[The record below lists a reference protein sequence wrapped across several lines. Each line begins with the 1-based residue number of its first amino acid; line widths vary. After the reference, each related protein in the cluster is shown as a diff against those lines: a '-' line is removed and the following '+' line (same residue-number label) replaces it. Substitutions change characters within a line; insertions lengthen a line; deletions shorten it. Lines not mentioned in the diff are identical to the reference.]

1 MKNMHVVMSGSSYS
15 RKPVAAFQSR
25 PDAVR
30 LACSLNN
37 CDAASLSDNDIKTV
51 PFVGESQ
58 VIDLSDF
65 DTVLGIVS
73 KTYAAAMECKRVEV
87 TCEANKVMS

>member
-1 MKNMHVVMSGSSYS
+1 MKNLHVVMSGSGYS
-15 RKPVAAFQSR
+15 RKPVAVFQSR

-37 CDAASLSDNDIKTV
+37 CDAASLSNSDIKTV

-58 VIDLSDF
+58 VIDLSDL
-65 DTVLGIVS
+65 DTVLGIIA
-73 KTYAAAMECKRVEV
+73 KTYAAAMECNRV
-87 TCEANKVMS
+87 EANKEASE